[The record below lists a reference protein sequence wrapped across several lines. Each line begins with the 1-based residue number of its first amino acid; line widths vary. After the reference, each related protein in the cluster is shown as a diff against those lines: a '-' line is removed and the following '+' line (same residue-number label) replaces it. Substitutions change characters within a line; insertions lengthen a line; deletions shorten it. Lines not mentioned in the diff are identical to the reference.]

1 MNKVHN
7 RTTGAMRVPLQ
18 IQTCLCPVEQRGQL
32 PAIWKARFGVA
43 QFVEEAM
50 GTRFQR
56 RDSSPRRVFE
66 ETRDERDGFYRCTWS
81 ENLSSIRMFKWLQ
94 VTSNHQVSHSTLEA
108 KYFHDMKVYSL
119 LLPWC
124 TTFKSIN
131 IRVSLFLAR
140 IDHFYCK
147 LIMALSL
154 GLATIAIQI
163 WTSIGNLGFLPA
175 SAW

>member
-1 MNKVHN
+1 MIVRGVDGTESSNVEEIQVDEWMQTVEACAIESITLSVFVKEQICSKNAMNKVHN

-81 ENLSSIRMFKWLQ
+81 ENLSSIRMFK
-94 VTSNHQVSHSTLEA
+94 
-108 KYFHDMKVYSL
+108 
-119 LLPWC
+119 
-124 TTFKSIN
+124 
-131 IRVSLFLAR
+131 
-140 IDHFYCK
+140 
-147 LIMALSL
+147 
-154 GLATIAIQI
+154 
-163 WTSIGNLGFLPA
+163 
-175 SAW
+175 